1 MVRSAFTGGLFP
13 TLLNHVGPLQGAWG
27 HWGALIRLHGV
38 SGCCQRPSR
47 PTRSTVAVS
56 VPYWGRT
63 AAVCLLVDGMTHLRL
78 PTRPPLPPPAH
89 PSPLPPTPPP
99 SRPPL
104 PPPAHP
110 STLPPTHPPLPPT
123 PPPPT
128 HPSPLPPT
136 HPPPINS
143 IRDITAVG
151 KKLSQNPAVSARW

>member
-1 MVRSAFTGGLFP
+1 MRARLKHYTYTPFTGLYIPFTGLYMARSAFTGGLFP

-47 PTRSTVAVS
+47 PTMSTVAVS
-56 VPYWGRT
+56 VPYWGHT
-63 AAVCLLVDGMTHLRL
+63 AAVCLLVDGMARLRL
-78 PTRPPLPPPAH
+78 PTRPR
-89 PSPLPPTPPP
+89 
-99 SRPPL
+99 RPPL
-104 PPPAHP
+104 
-110 STLPPTHPPLPPT
+110 
-123 PPPPT
+123 
-128 HPSPLPPT
+128 PLPPT

>member
-1 MVRSAFTGGLFP
+1 M
-13 TLLNHVGPLQGAWG
+13 GPLG
-27 HWGALIRLHGV
+27 GALIRLHGV

-56 VPYWGRT
+56 VPYWGHT
-63 AAVCLLVDGMTHLRL
+63 AAVCLLVDGITRLRL
-78 PTRPPLPPPAH
+78 PTRPHRPPLPPPAH
-89 PSPLPPTPPP
+89 P
-99 SRPPL
+99 PL

-110 STLPPTHPPLPPT
+110 PLPP
-123 PPPPT
+123 PA
-128 HPSPLPPT
+128 

>member
-1 MVRSAFTGGLFP
+1 MARSAFTGGLFP

-47 PTRSTVAVS
+47 PTKSTVAVS
-56 VPYWGRT
+56 VPYWGHT
-63 AAVCLLVDGMTHLRL
+63 AAVCLLVDGI
-78 PTRPPLPPPAH
+78 TRPH
-89 PSPLPPTPPP
+89 RPS
-99 SRPPL
+99 
-104 PPPAHP
+104 
-110 STLPPTHPPLPPT
+110 
-123 PPPPT
+123 
-128 HPSPLPPT
+128 LPPT